1 MSIRSSVFLSI
12 KIIFLSIVF
21 ILTAF
26 PLYWMVVTSLKPS
39 KDIFTV
45 PLSYWPETI
54 SFENYINIFGI
65 SNFQVYITNSLI
77 VSLVSALFTMLIA
90 LLGGYVLARFDFK
103 GKNQI
108 FLAFLVTQ
116 MIPIFISLAPL
127 YLLMSNLELLNRLPS
142 IMIMYTVMTIPFC
155 TIMMRS
161 FFQRIPVSIE
171 ETAMIDGCSRL
182 GALFRIVVPVMLPG
196 ILSTFIFAFVQAWNE
211 LFLAVMFIDQE
222 QMKTIPVAMNSF
234 ITKYDIDW
242 GAMSAAT
249 VISVIPTLI
258 LFAVAQ
264 KYIVEGMTD
273 GAVKG

>member
-1 MSIRSSVFLSI
+1 M
-12 KIIFLSIVF
+12 SIVF

>member
-1 MSIRSSVFLSI
+1 MSIRRALFLST
-12 KIIFLSIVF
+12 KILFLAIVF

-26 PLYWMVVTSLKPS
+26 PLYWMVITSLKSP

-45 PLSYWPETI
+45 PLTYWPERI
-54 SFENYINIFGI
+54 SFENYFNIFGI

-90 LLGGYVLARFDFK
+90 LLGGYVLARFEFK

-108 FLAFLVTQ
+108 FLGFLVTQ

-171 ETAMIDGCSRL
+171 ETAMIDGCSRI

-258 LFAVAQ
+258 LFAIAQ